1 MRRQALSQTLS
12 PLGFKSGSHAGLPTR
27 EPGDRADLSPHALPA
42 QNYAIP
48 VEARTGSEVTP
59 SWMTK
64 FRYAIWSVAIHD
76 DWAGRK
82 AKMNTLICRRVILVA
97 FWMGV
102 AWPGV
107 AQAELLSLKV
117 PLTGASCVPPVETN
131 GTGTAELTYDAATQ
145 VVTWRIVYSGLSSP
159 TTMAH
164 FHGPA
169 APDKKGPVVIWLA
182 PQGSSPE
189 NPITGQANADA
200 RAGTAIRC
208 R

>member
-1 MRRQALSQTLS
+1 
-12 PLGFKSGSHAGLPTR
+12 
-27 EPGDRADLSPHALPA
+27 
-42 QNYAIP
+42 
-48 VEARTGSEVTP
+48 
-59 SWMTK
+59 
-64 FRYAIWSVAIHD
+64 
-76 DWAGRK
+76 
-82 AKMNTLICRRVILVA
+82 MNTLICRRVILVA

-189 NPITGQANADA
+189 NPITGQATLTPEQAQQFV
-200 RAGTAIRC
+200 AGEWYVNVHTQSRPACELRGQVMHP
-208 R
+208 

>member
-1 MRRQALSQTLS
+1 M
-12 PLGFKSGSHAGLPTR
+12 
-27 EPGDRADLSPHALPA
+27 DR
-42 QNYAIP
+42 
-48 VEARTGSEVTP
+48 
-59 SWMTK
+59 M
-64 FRYAIWSVAIHD
+64 
-76 DWAGRK
+76 
-82 AKMNTLICRRVILVA
+82 ICRRGLAVA
-97 FWMGV
+97 ALCLG
-102 AWPGV
+102 AGWPALG
-107 AQAELLSLKV
+107 QAETSVRV
-117 PLTGASCVPPVETN
+117 PLAGASCVPAVETS
-131 GTGTAELTYDAATQ
+131 GSGTAELTYDAATQ